1 VDFLM
6 GNVAVMRPSAAREKK
21 MKKSIYRVLG
31 LVVLFG
37 ALFVLGGA
45 QQASAQVQVNIGIV
59 APPPLQ
65 FAAPPD
71 IYVVPSGTSYV
82 YMVPDYDGVYFYG
95 GNWYR
100 FYNNYWFR
108 SSHYNGGWDYIE
120 PSMVPQVIFVIPPE
134 YIHYVPS
141 GYYRIH
147 YNDFYSNW
155 QTWDHKRHWDRYD
168 WYKHERRDDIRR
180 ERYNRIDRDR
190 QQRGVQTLHQQQQG
204 QGRQQPAV
212 QKPQQHDV
220 QRPQQPAVQKP
231 QQHDGQRPQQHDV
244 QRPQQPAVQKP
255 QQHDVQRPQQPA
267 VQKPQQHDV
276 QRPQQPAVQKPQQ
289 HDVQRPQQPAVQK
302 PQQHDGQKPQQP
314 AVQKPQQ
321 QQGEKEHKEKK

>member
-1 VDFLM
+1 VGQGVFFD
-6 GNVAVMRPSAAREKK
+6 GKRRSNAAFGRRGGK

-31 LVVLFG
+31 LAVLFG
-37 ALFVLGGA
+37 ALFALGGA
-45 QQASAQVQVNIGIV
+45 KEASAQVQVNIGIV

-71 IYVVPSGTSYV
+71 VYVVPSGSSYV

-95 GNWYR
+95 GSWYR
-100 FYNNYWFR
+100 YYNNYWFR

-120 PSMVPQVIFVIPPE
+120 QSMVPQVIFIIPPE

-168 WYKHERRDDIRR
+168 WYQHERSDDIRR

-190 QQRGVQTLHQQQQG
+190 QQRGAQTLHQQQQG
-204 QGRQQPAV
+204 QGGRQQHDVQRPQPPAV
-212 QKPQQHDV
+212 QQPHQHDV
-220 QRPQQPAVQKP
+220 QRPQQPT
-231 QQHDGQRPQQHDV
+231 V
-244 QRPQQPAVQKP
+244 QRPQQPAVQQP
-255 QQHDVQRPQQPA
+255 QQHA
-267 VQKPQQHDV
+267 VQKQQQQQHNS
-276 QRPQQPAVQKPQQ
+276 K
-289 HDVQRPQQPAVQK
+289 
-302 PQQHDGQKPQQP
+302 
-314 AVQKPQQ
+314 KPQQ
-321 QQGEKEHKEKK
+321 QQGEKEHETNK

>member
-1 VDFLM
+1 VGRVYSLM
-6 GNVAVMRPSAAREKK
+6 GNVAVMRPSAAMEVK
-21 MKKSIYRVLG
+21 MKKSIYSVLG
-31 LVVLFG
+31 LAVLFG
-37 ALFVLGGA
+37 ALFALVVT
-45 QQASAQVQVNIGIV
+45 QEASAQVQVNIGIV

-71 IYVVPSGTSYV
+71 VYVVPSGISYV

-100 FYNNYWFR
+100 FYNGYWFQ
-108 SSHYNGGWDYIE
+108 STSYNGYWGYIE

-147 YNDFYSNW
+147 YNDFFGNW
-155 QTWDHKRHWDRYD
+155 RTWDQRRHWDRYD

-190 QQRGVQTLHQQQQG
+190 QQRGVQTLQQQG
-204 QGRQQPAV
+204 QGRQQHDV
-212 QKPQQHDV
+212 QRPQQPAV

-231 QQHDGQRPQQHDV
+231 QQHD
-244 QRPQQPAVQKP
+244 AKKP
-255 QQHDVQRPQQPA
+255 QQHDA
-267 VQKPQQHDV
+267 K
-276 QRPQQPAVQKPQQ
+276 
-289 HDVQRPQQPAVQK
+289 
-302 PQQHDGQKPQQP
+302 
-314 AVQKPQQ
+314 KPQQ
-321 QQGEKEHKEKK
+321 QQGEKEHEEKR